1 MERLQELLEIFNDEA
16 RRSEM
21 TTEEL
26 NELLGLLRDQADDL
40 LEGEVDDEILAELT
54 EIAESVEAVE
64 AAINA
69 AEAAENERAEQAQS
83 LADRIRGQAED
94 GDGEDGEGEDGGDG
108 AEGADETDD
117 AEGAETTETGDEV
130 DEGGETET
138 EDETEGAQPEAVA
151 AGATRAPYTPRV
163 TRVAAR
169 RPQTEMGRQ
178 RARAEAQRAQP
189 LSLVASA
196 NVGAADI
203 SAGDRISD
211 PSDLA
216 AVFLAAYEGSA
227 GYRGPRAKVRVATAG
242 SRNVRELYGDD
253 RVLTRDPIAN
263 EQRINAVTSPQAI
276 VAAGGRC
283 VTSEVNYDLP
293 VISGSEARPVRDDM
307 LVRFGADRGGVITR
321 TPPVLADLVGSDAVD
336 VWTETNDQNPSD
348 PATKPCL
355 TVTCPE
361 DSESIVDAIT
371 KCLQFGN
378 FRARFDPE
386 SVQAWSDL
394 AAVHHAREAESRLLT
409 TIGTGSTQVTSGQLL
424 GAARDVLTTIDRA
437 QASMRS
443 HHRLDR
449 AVPLVF
455 GFPFW
460 LYDMLRTDIARQI
473 PVGTLDETLALAEAQ
488 IDRWFAI
495 RNVRPVGFLDGEA
508 GQIFGAQGDGA
519 LVGWPSTVVTYLYPE
534 GSWLFLDGGTI
545 DLGIVRDSTLNS
557 TNDFQMFAE
566 TFEQVHF
573 NGVESYRLTMDL
585 CPDGAVSGTVDID
598 PCSTGS

>member
-1 MERLQELLEIFNDEA
+1 MERLAELLEIFNDEA
-16 RRSEM
+16 RRAEM
-21 TTEEL
+21 SAEEL
-26 NELLGLLRDQADDL
+26 TELLGLLREQADTL

-54 EIAESVEAVE
+54 EIAESVEAVQT
-64 AAINA
+64 AID
-69 AEAAENERAEQAQS
+69 AEANAEAERAANAQA
-83 LADRIRGQAED
+83 LADRIRGQAD
-94 GDGEDGEGEDGGDG
+94 GDGEGDDGETEDDGGEP
-108 AEGADETDD
+108 A
-117 AEGAETTETGDEV
+117 TTEGDGDE
-130 DEGGETET
+130 DEGGETTTT
-138 EDETEGAQPEAVA
+138 EDETEGAERPEAVAA

-178 RARAEAQRAQP
+178 RARAESARQP
-189 LSLVASA
+189 MSLVASA

-203 SAGDRISD
+203 SAGDRLSD
-211 PSDLA
+211 ASDLA

-242 SRNVRELYGDD
+242 SRNVRELYGEA
-253 RVLTRDPIAN
+253 RTLTRDPIGN
-263 EQRINAVTSPQAI
+263 EQRIAAVTSPQAL

-283 VTSEVNYDLP
+283 VSSEVNYDLP
-293 VISGSEARPVRDDM
+293 VIAGSEARPVRDDM

-321 TPPVLADLVGSDAVD
+321 TPPILADLVGSDAVGI
-336 VWTETNDQNPSD
+336 WTEENDQNPDD

-355 TVTCPE
+355 TVVCPDDAE
-361 DSESIVDAIT
+361 TIVDAIT

-386 SVQAWSDL
+386 SVQAWTDL
-394 AAVHHAREAESRLLT
+394 AAVHHARTAESRLLT
-409 TIGTGSTQVTSGQLL
+409 KIGTGSTQVTSGQLL
-424 GAARDVLTTIDRA
+424 GATRDVLATIDRA
-437 QASMRS
+437 QAAMRS
-443 HHRLDR
+443 RHRLDR
-449 AVPLVF
+449 AIPLVF

-519 LVGWPSTVVTYLYPE
+519 LTGWMSTVVTYLYPE

-566 TFEQVHF
+566 TFENVHF

-585 CPDGAVSGTVDID
+585 CPDGAVAGTVDID